1 MLAMATLLFAA
12 SCSQEEDFRGNSSD
26 EVTVSFSV
34 DMPTVATRAA
44 NGANVEQLVC
54 VVLENG
60 NEKLRAEID
69 GNNNFKFTPQLING
83 RTYDIVFWAQSKNAY
98 DVSDVKNIT
107 RKAGLA
113 EDKYD
118 AFVYR
123 VKNFKVTED
132 KLVGNN
138 VTLAR
143 PFAQLNVG
151 ITESDWNQTVALGY
165 TPAKT
170 VITVDNAATAF
181 DAFNMLPVGSDATSQ
196 FTLVATGEALTVNSV
211 SYKQIASCFVLLEDG
226 WPNANITYSVKDAAD
241 AEITAGTIQN
251 VPFDANYKT
260 NIVGT
265 MLTEQPAFNITI
277 NAAFDTPDN
286 VVSVWDGE
294 STEEVTPDAN
304 GVYYIENAAQFAWLA
319 GKKVEGKLV
328 FKSDIDMANN
338 SMDHITAAY
347 DTDLEV
353 VGNNH
358 VVSNLNV
365 TYGAVNNGGSNG
377 ISLFY
382 VQNGATLSIKDIT
395 FEGVTAERETGYAA
409 VVVSYN
415 EGTLNLDNV
424 HVVDCKVKG
433 QKSVGGLIGHT
444 YVDAVINNCSVE
456 GTVVTATGDRA
467 GGLVGR
473 AIGNV
478 TITNTTVA
486 GNTVTAASN
495 AQTLVGQRYKTAV
508 TCTIDGA
515 EVVTGD
521 DLANS
526 DPATLKSV
534 IAAGASKIL
543 LSRGVFEAGEAAG
556 WASNV
561 EITGVDK
568 AASVLKM
575 SKSINTGGKS
585 ITLKNLTYT
594 VPAGLYYDE
603 HQFAFI
609 HYTNLVMDN
618 CNIDRLRL
626 NTNSAKITNC
636 TFKNDKKSGFDGYGL
651 FYYGADGSQVDV
663 EECTFD
669 MVSKGIVIYSESPKK
684 YTLNV
689 TECDFTASETD
700 DKAAIQMHS
709 ELGIYGKVTINGC
722 TATGFAA
729 VNGGLWNEVN
739 NNTGVVNSNFS
750 IFVDGKNMRSVAI
763 GNKCYATLQEAIN
776 VVKNG
781 ETITLNA
788 DLTEQLVNIDKATGV
803 AFTIDGQNHNFT
815 GEFELGIGEN
825 INIKNI
831 NFVASAEISP
841 VYFIDSMDLNSN
853 CVLNITGC
861 TFTDADYSTV
871 AIGTHQPTKVVIDGC
886 TTNGVHSLLQNQGG
900 YDITVKNTTVNGKRG
915 MSLGTVKGAT
925 VEKVT
930 IKAADDKYGIRL
942 NGEITDN
949 TITIKDCDIQAFIPI
964 VVRKAQVENY
974 NVVFYGTNTMT
985 QKNSDGLWCAIGTS
999 EYDTNGTMPTA
1010 ATGKVTVTLND
1021 AGLAEDGVYGEYAIV
1036 K

>member
-1 MLAMATLLFAA
+1 MSAQTY
-12 SCSQEEDFRGNSSD
+12 
-26 EVTVSFSV
+26 
-34 DMPTVATRAA
+34 
-44 NGANVEQLVC
+44 
-54 VVLENG
+54 
-60 NEKLRAEID
+60 
-69 GNNNFKFTPQLING
+69 NFI
-83 RTYDIVFWAQSKNAY
+83 FWAQNEACGAY
-98 DVSDVKNIT
+98 DVNELKKVKVNYDVISANENK
-107 RKAGLA
+107 
-113 EDKYD
+113 DVYD
-118 AFVYR
+118 AYYAVEALT
-123 VKNFKVTED
+123 VTGPINETI
-132 KLVGNN
+132 
-138 VTLAR
+138 TLFR

-521 DLANS
+521 DLIFSIGARSGNS
-526 DPATLKSV
+526 RDKNTMGLDALDKIQHGLV
-534 IAAGASKIL
+534 IS
-543 LSRGVFEAGEAAG
+543 
-556 WASNV
+556 
-561 EITGVDK
+561 
-568 AASVLKM
+568 
-575 SKSINTGGKS
+575 
-585 ITLKNLTYT
+585 
-594 VPAGLYYDE
+594 
-603 HQFAFI
+603 
-609 HYTNLVMDN
+609 
-618 CNIDRLRL
+618 
-626 NTNSAKITNC
+626 
-636 TFKNDKKSGFDGYGL
+636 
-651 FYYGADGSQVDV
+651 
-663 EECTFD
+663 
-669 MVSKGIVIYSESPKK
+669 
-684 YTLNV
+684 
-689 TECDFTASETD
+689 
-700 DKAAIQMHS
+700 
-709 ELGIYGKVTINGC
+709 YGKWILRMWV
-722 TATGFAA
+722 
-729 VNGGLWNEVN
+729 
-739 NNTGVVNSNFS
+739 
-750 IFVDGKNMRSVAI
+750 
-763 GNKCYATLQEAIN
+763 
-776 VVKNG
+776 
-781 ETITLNA
+781 
-788 DLTEQLVNIDKATGV
+788 
-803 AFTIDGQNHNFT
+803 
-815 GEFELGIGEN
+815 
-825 INIKNI
+825 
-831 NFVASAEISP
+831 
-841 VYFIDSMDLNSN
+841 
-853 CVLNITGC
+853 
-861 TFTDADYSTV
+861 
-871 AIGTHQPTKVVIDGC
+871 
-886 TTNGVHSLLQNQGG
+886 
-900 YDITVKNTTVNGKRG
+900 
-915 MSLGTVKGAT
+915 
-925 VEKVT
+925 
-930 IKAADDKYGIRL
+930 
-942 NGEITDN
+942 
-949 TITIKDCDIQAFIPI
+949 
-964 VVRKAQVENY
+964 
-974 NVVFYGTNTMT
+974 
-985 QKNSDGLWCAIGTS
+985 
-999 EYDTNGTMPTA
+999 
-1010 ATGKVTVTLND
+1010 
-1021 AGLAEDGVYGEYAIV
+1021 
-1036 K
+1036 